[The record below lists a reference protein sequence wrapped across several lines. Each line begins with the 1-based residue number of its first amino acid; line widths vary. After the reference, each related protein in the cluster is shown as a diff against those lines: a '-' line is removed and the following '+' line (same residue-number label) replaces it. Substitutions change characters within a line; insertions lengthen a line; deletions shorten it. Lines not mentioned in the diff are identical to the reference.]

1 MRITLRDAG
10 ATLVTA
16 AVVTGYVGLVAG
28 ASWMPITSVR
38 WYAVLFLL
46 VGQSTCTIGA
56 ADALADGTTRGAGYL
71 LGPIALVAAV
81 AAVITGNA
89 GVLGVSILCM
99 ALLWLVTTSR
109 HAVRGHRAVGR

>member
-1 MRITLRDAG
+1 MRISLRDAG

-16 AVVTGYVGLVAG
+16 AVVTGYVGLVEE

-56 ADALADGTTRGAGYL
+56 ADALADNTTKGAGYL
-71 LGPIALVAAV
+71 LGPVALVAAL

-99 ALLWLVTTSR
+99 VLLWVITTSR
-109 HAVRGHRAVGR
+109 HAAHGHRAVRR